1 MQVYTEYCTGVENS
15 LTYYLIKQ
23 DKGIEAQEAP
33 SSMKATRAPAH
44 GRDDGCEAFVSSF
57 AEMTR
62 SMEAQCRSLAR
73 KVSLAQVL
81 DDGRQDMDD
90 ITDKENIACD
100 RASATRKSSAAAA
113 VNEHVLDDLRSLDSI
128 LSDLERRAAA
138 MRAAIDAQRRDNVIL
153 EQLARQTRRQTA
165 QIATTCASLPQHLPF
180 PAATAPPE
188 DPPSRSAP
196 PPVAASATRKGGN
209 QKASR
214 APISSPPTMP
224 VLELVTVTELQEVP
238 RSTRARLTIA
248 QVNAAV
254 SDIQKAMEK
263 RYIHAT
269 GASVT
274 HTRTT
279 YYETTHFQRP

>member
-1 MQVYTEYCTGVENS
+1 
-15 LTYYLIKQ
+15 
-23 DKGIEAQEAP
+23 
-33 SSMKATRAPAH
+33 MKATRAPAH
-44 GRDDGCEAFVSSF
+44 DSRDGCEAFVSSF

-73 KVSLAQVL
+73 KVSLAQLL
-81 DDGRQDMDD
+81 DDGHQDMDD
-90 ITDKENIACD
+90 STDKENTTRD
-100 RASATRKSSAAAA
+100 RASAPKKSSAAAV

-138 MRAAIDAQRRDNVIL
+138 MRVAIDDQRRDNVIL

-165 QIATTCASLPQHLPF
+165 QLATTCASLPKHLPF
-180 PAATAPPE
+180 PAATAAPE
-188 DPPSRSAP
+188 NPTSRSAP
-196 PPVAASATRKGGN
+196 PPAAANATRKGAE

-224 VLELVTVTELQEVP
+224 VLELVTVAELQEVP

-254 SDIQKAMEK
+254 SDIKKAMEK
-263 RYIHAT
+263 RYILAKHALC
-269 GASVT
+269 GSLDLS
-274 HTRTT
+274 RK
-279 YYETTHFQRP
+279 ERFLDS

>member
-1 MQVYTEYCTGVENS
+1 MKTSVTV
-15 LTYYLIKQ
+15 YLIKQ
-23 DKGIEAQEAP
+23 DKGVEAQEAL
-33 SSMKATRAPAH
+33 SLMKATRAPAH
-44 GRDDGCEAFVSSF
+44 GSHDGCEAFVSSF

-62 SMEAQCRSLAR
+62 SMEAQCRSLAT

-81 DDGRQDMDD
+81 DDGRQNMDD
-90 ITDKENIACD
+90 STDKENTACD

-128 LSDLERRAAA
+128 MSDLERRAAA
-138 MRAAIDAQRRDNVIL
+138 MRASIDDQRRGNVIL
-153 EQLARQTRRQTA
+153 EQLARQTQRQTA
-165 QIATTCASLPQHLPF
+165 QIATTCASLPEHLPF

-196 PPVAASATRKGGN
+196 PPAAVNATRKGGE

-214 APISSPPTMP
+214 APISSLPTMP

-254 SDIQKAMEK
+254 SDIKKAMEK
-263 RYIHAT
+263 RYIHAM
-269 GASVT
+269 GAIFESLDVRRVRAIHGPMST
-274 HTRTT
+274 N
-279 YYETTHFQRP
+279 